1 MEHPPCC
8 WRSRGTSPRH
18 GTQAEARNTL
28 GLWVSA
34 IRSMGYWPGQS
45 GLLLHVARADFIC
58 FPNSQQHRHYGTK
71 EDGGKADSAIQGNE
85 NTL

>member
-1 MEHPPCC
+1 MAPSLDMVLKQRPE
-8 WRSRGTSPRH
+8 TSP
-18 GTQAEARNTL
+18 L

-34 IRSMGYWPGQS
+34 IWSMGYWPGQS